1 MVEGGNVEE
10 RAPREARGRDPFSD
24 QQSRDDVDQW
34 KHEHIQTLGSTQNLA
49 HLFSI
54 DVALCVTF
62 QKKLFVVSYNELGNL
77 GESGVM
83 WDSFFSSRISPNITA
98 QFYFFLHFYIF
109 PT

>member
-1 MVEGGNVEE
+1 MEAE
-10 RAPREARGRDPFSD
+10 RKARDEQFL
-24 QQSRDDVDQW
+24 QTW
-34 KHEHIQTLGSTQNLA
+34 KVHNESAAAKNSAIISAAAAMEQVSLA
-49 HLFSI
+49 L
-54 DVALCVTF
+54 L
-62 QKKLFVVSYNELGNL
+62 KKLQTTNSQVKILIYIVLYTNNSNSV